1 MSLYLTKNRVTV
13 NCKFFNQISLW
24 YNEFEQNNIQMG
36 KDGNIENNK
45 TYKFSALEDP
55 HSFFVTMGVAII
67 AIVLAGY
74 SIGSRVIED
83 PILVASIVVTIGLG
97 LLFVNFALSRGLE
110 KISEANR
117 LKSEFIKVVSHQLR
131 APVSN
136 CQWVAEFLLSGR
148 TGDLGKKQRK
158 YLEILRENTDRVQ
171 ELISELLT
179 VSKIEG
185 GNLNFN
191 KTFFSLEKLA
201 KEVVS
206 KSEPLANASNVKVS
220 VKNEQNLPKVLADIS
235 KIKIVLENLVD
246 NAVRYTSL
254 SDEKRKSKVDVF
266 LYKKNSHIVFKIE
279 DNGIGISKDDEK
291 YIFQKFFRGKETMKY
306 RTQGTGLGLY
316 ISKSIIEKMGGKIWF
331 ESEFR
336 KGSTFYFTL
345 PTK

>member
-36 KDGNIENNK
+36 KEGNIENNK
-45 TYKFSALEDP
+45 TYKFSVLENP
-55 HSFFVTMGVAII
+55 HSFFVIMGVAII

-148 TGDLGKKQRK
+148 TGDLGKKQKK

-331 ESEFR
+331 ESGFG